1 MQDVDELRLG
11 HHHNGQQHH
20 RSSRQDED
28 AGGIEGGEESSNNNT
43 NKKLK
48 LWEPSGNCIQD
59 FLYFSGPGWFVSI
72 AYVDPGNYQ
81 ADIQAGSTS
90 RYSLLFALWW
100 TAILSIYVQVLCVR
114 LAFYSNLT
122 LSQVRAKTHPS
133 RSSRY
138 FNWAIAEFSTIITDL
153 PTVIGFAI
161 AINYFFGLP
170 YWVGVLMS
178 LVTTMIFLASL
189 SYGMRLLEIA
199 IFVFVAIMSIALWV
213 EMSYVNPN
221 YREMIK
227 GWTIGFV
234 ETSTSDIFSLAGILG
249 SVVMPH
255 NLYLHT
261 AAVQSKRQYI
271 QPSSSVIA
279 KAVQYCSIEP
289 IIPILVSFF
298 VNMAVVTIAAERVYG
313 SEDADSVGLTNFC
326 LFFQSLKGGCLL
338 WATALLAAG
347 QSGAITTTYTGQY
360 IMDGYL
366 NIRVSPWIRSI
377 VTRLTAITPAV
388 IIAATFPDK
397 LNQLVN
403 VVNALLGLLLPFA
416 FSPLVKYNCSARIMG
431 PDNASKGFEKMI
443 LYMFAMI
450 VWAVNATTI
459 SVKGGGFY
467 GEIIPTTAAQ
477 QFVVIVLQLVTQIWY
492 AWWNFSTLFET
503 EIIDIYDSID
513 DDASR
518 KEEEPPSLSM
528 LSTNNSNLH
537 EAFSIDDDDDDD
549 DDFEL
554 T

>member
-1 MQDVDELRLG
+1 MMQDVDELRLG

-20 RSSRQDED
+20 RSRQDED

-261 AAVQSKRQYI
+261 AAVQSKRQHI
-271 QPSSSVIA
+271 QQSSSVIA
-279 KAVQYCSIEP
+279 KGVQYCSIEP

-377 VTRLTAITPAV
+377 VTRLSAITPAV
-388 IIAATFPDK
+388 IIAAIFPDK

-403 VVNALLGLLLPFA
+403 IVNALLGLLLPFA
-416 FSPLVKYNCSARIMG
+416 FSPLVKYNCSAHIMG

-503 EIIDIYDSID
+503 DIIDIYDSID

-537 EAFSIDDDDDDD
+537 EAFSIDDDDD
-549 DDFEL
+549 FEL